1 MKSGGDV
8 NPRERARLMYLRSGC
23 KKSLQIISEEIGVS
37 LNTVKSWKRRDK
49 WDEDPKAVPKV
60 ADATAPATAD
70 APENATPGAP
80 KPKRKRGGQPGN
92 KNAVHNQGGGQIG
105 NQNAVT
111 TGEYA
116 QLLFSDLSDDE
127 RRLMESVPECTVDL
141 MRRDLAL
148 LCVREKRMLA
158 RIDGLVKNAKADM
171 MYNEITTFDST
182 VTRGKGKETTSS
194 RTTSIT
200 PVIDRIGDIEEALT
214 RVRREKQRIINALND
229 YELKQAKNQGSGNAG
244 LGADFMGYDQLFSH
258 PVPVRAF
265 EDVEDEGGEGE

>member
-23 KKSLQIISEEIGVS
+23 KKSLQTISEEIGVS

-60 ADATAPATAD
+60 APATAPATAD
-70 APENATPGAP
+70 APENAP
-80 KPKRKRGGQPGN
+80 KSKRKKGGQPGN
-92 KNAVHNQGGGQIG
+92 KNAVHNQGGGPMG

-116 QLLFSDLSDDE
+116 RLLFSDLSDDE

-229 YELKQAKNQGSGNAG
+229 YELKQARNQGSGSAG

-265 EDVEDEGGEGE
+265 EDVESEEGEGE